1 MKAFFFPQIQQHLIL
16 KHIIKHSKLKTVASK
31 AIETAAFDPQKL
43 QETLHAVQIV
53 MLRQLL
59 SPQTNFYGNLARA
72 YSTRQLPAPRNKL
85 QVRNTI
91 LMKTYS
97 NTLTNIGPAQRKD

>member
-16 KHIIKHSKLKTVASK
+16 KHMIKHSKLKTVASK

-72 YSTRQLPAPRNKL
+72 YSTRQLPAPKNKL
-85 QVRNTI
+85 QVRNHSFDEE
-91 LMKTYS
+91 LF
-97 NTLTNIGPAQRKD
+97 